1 MRATVQPVFLDRLSR
16 LRLHGYR
23 VVVIGL
29 NRTGEKSTRIKERV
43 SHRVFEMNIYIVGSS
58 ETSRIR
64 YSVRLMK
71 KEHWGIMDWSPIVI
85 VGLSVVFIF

>member
-1 MRATVQPVFLDRLSR
+1 M
-16 LRLHGYR
+16 
-23 VVVIGL
+23 
-29 NRTGEKSTRIKERV
+29 